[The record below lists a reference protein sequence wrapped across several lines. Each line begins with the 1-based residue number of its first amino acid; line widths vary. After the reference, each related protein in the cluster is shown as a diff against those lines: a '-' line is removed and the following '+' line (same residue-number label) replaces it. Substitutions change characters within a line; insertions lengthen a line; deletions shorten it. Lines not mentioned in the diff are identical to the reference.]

1 MEKSDKFRLT
11 KYACY
16 LGAGNMATTSV
27 MSPLLFVTFHDEYG
41 ISYTLLGLLVA
52 VNFLTQLSV
61 DLLFSFF
68 PKYFNIHKT
77 LRAIPVVVLIG
88 FVVYAVMPW
97 IMPSLV
103 YLWLV
108 LGTLIF
114 SAAAGLGEVLFSPTI
129 AAMPSDNPEREMSKL
144 HSSYAWGC
152 VFIVVICTAFL
163 EIFGTKNWQFLA
175 LLLALLPLLD
185 AILFALSPLPD
196 MDIGSSGDDSACG
209 VRTKGF
215 LLFIFCIFLGGASE
229 VTMSEWVSSFI
240 ENGIGLPKIVG
251 DLAGVALFSVML
263 GIGRSGYAR
272 FGKNVSLLMLIGM
285 IGASVCYVV
294 ASLSPSAALSLIAC
308 AVCGLCV
315 SMLWPGT
322 LIFAEQQFSTLGVAS
337 YALLAAGGDLG
348 ASVAPQMV
356 GIVSDAVALSPMA
369 EAIGA
374 TLGITAEQ
382 VGMRAG
388 ILSASLFPLIGIAV
402 LLLMRRRAK
411 KKISEAVVNEKQKV

>member
-1 MEKSDKFRLT
+1 MQKTDKFRVT

-16 LGAGNMATTSV
+16 LGGVNMATTSV

-68 PKYFNIHKT
+68 PKLFNIHKT
-77 LRAIPVVVLIG
+77 LRAIPVVVLLG

-108 LGTLIF
+108 IGTLVF

-152 VFIVVICTAFL
+152 VLIVTLCTAFL
-163 EIFGTKNWQFLA
+163 EMFGTENWQILA
-175 LLLALLPLLD
+175 LILALLPLLD
-185 AILFALSPLPD
+185 AVLFAISPLPN
-196 MDIGSSGDDSACG
+196 MDIGKSDGSSACG
-209 VRTKGF
+209 IGTQGF

-272 FGKNVSLLMLIGM
+272 FGKNISLLMLIGM
-285 IGASVCYVV
+285 IGATVCYFV
-294 ASLSPSAALSLIAC
+294 ASLSPSAILSLAAC

-322 LIFAEQQFSTLGVAS
+322 LIFAEGRFSTLGVAS

-356 GIVSDAVALSPMA
+356 GIVSDAVALSPVA
-369 EAIGA
+369 ERIGA
-374 TLGITAEQ
+374 ALGITAEQ

-388 ILSASLFPLIGIAV
+388 ILSASIFPLVGIVV
-402 LLLMRRRAK
+402 LIVMRR
-411 KKISEAVVNEKQKV
+411 EARKHKNTSDTE

>member
-1 MEKSDKFRLT
+1 MEKTDKFRLT

-77 LRAIPVVVLIG
+77 LRAIPAVVLIG

-103 YLWLV
+103 YLWLA

-152 VFIVVICTAFL
+152 VFIVVLCTAFL

-209 VRTKGF
+209 VHTKGF

-251 DLAGVALFSVML
+251 DLLGVALFSVML

-388 ILSASLFPLIGIAV
+388 ILSASLFSLIGIAV

-411 KKISEAVVNEKQKV
+411 KKISEAVVNEKQEV